1 MNAPVGG
8 EGAGVLGPDDP
19 SGAAG
24 AAGSLRED
32 WVRELLGTFLPGAR
46 EVAVSRLSG
55 GLSGAVVYRCD
66 VDGRG
71 YALKR
76 WPEGTSA
83 GRVDEVHDVLRR
95 ARKTLGLVPELI
107 SSLFGSTRL
116 SWESGHFDLAS
127 WVPGVAVGEGGEGRE
142 TIVDAVRRGAAAIGA
157 FHEATR
163 CWGEGETLPPAVL
176 RRLGRIE
183 ELQRRLPE
191 ALARGQSPTPMIAM
205 AAEWLRR
212 HGNVRLKEAAARLE
226 PWAAR
231 MVPVQVVLRD
241 IHRQHI
247 LFQEGVVSGIVD
259 FDALGKDAIA
269 TDLARWVGGFLGDCG
284 GGLIVVGGDSEPS
297 ENSQTLWEA
306 AVSGYSAVRSVPQSV
321 VDLAVDIAEASWVI
335 LLANWV
341 VWAHLGERDFSGLW
355 PVVDRRVRE
364 IMLKMEAGTFGT
376 GGSR

>member
-1 MNAPVGG
+1 MNAPAGG
-8 EGAGVLGPDDP
+8 EGAGTLGPDDP
-19 SGAAG
+19 SGAE
-24 AAGSLRED
+24 GSLHDD
-32 WVRELLGTFLPGAR
+32 WVRDLLGTFLPGAR
-46 EVAVSRLSG
+46 DVEVSRLPG

-66 VDGRG
+66 IDGRR

-76 WPEGTSA
+76 WPEGTA
-83 GRVDEVHDVLRR
+83 AARVDEVHDVLRR
-95 ARKTLGLVPELI
+95 ARKRLGLVPELVP
-107 SSLFGSTRL
+107 SLFGSTRL
-116 SWESGHFDLAS
+116 SWDSGHFELAS
-127 WVPGVAVGEGGEGRE
+127 WVPGVAVGDGGEDRG
-142 TIVDAVRRGAAAIGA
+142 TIVEAVRRGAAAIGA

-163 CWGEGETLPPAVL
+163 CWGEGESLPPAVL
-176 RRLGRIE
+176 RRLGRIA

-226 PWAAR
+226 PWAAK

-241 IHRQHI
+241 VHPQHI
-247 LFQEGVVSGIVD
+247 LFDEGVVSGIVD

-284 GGLIVVGGDSEPS
+284 RGLVVLGGDSEPS
-297 ENSQTLWEA
+297 EDSQSLWEA

>member
-1 MNAPVGG
+1 MNAPAGG
-8 EGAGVLGPDDP
+8 EGAGTLGPDDP
-19 SGAAG
+19 SGAE
-24 AAGSLRED
+24 GSLHDD
-32 WVRELLGTFLPGAR
+32 WVRDLLGTFLPGAR
-46 EVAVSRLSG
+46 DVEVSRLPG

-66 VDGRG
+66 IDGRR

-76 WPEGTSA
+76 WPEGTA
-83 GRVDEVHDVLRR
+83 AARVDEVHDVLRR
-95 ARKTLGLVPELI
+95 ARKRLNLVPELVP
-107 SSLFGSTRL
+107 SLFGSTRL
-116 SWESGHFDLAS
+116 SWDSGHFELAS
-127 WVPGVAVGEGGEGRE
+127 WVPGVAVGDGGEDRA

-163 CWGEGETLPPAVL
+163 CWGEGESLPPAVL
-176 RRLGRIE
+176 RRLGRIA

-241 IHRQHI
+241 VHPQHI
-247 LFQEGVVSGIVD
+247 LFDEGIVSGIVD

-269 TDLARWVGGFLGDCG
+269 TDLARWVGGFHGDCG
-284 GGLIVVGGDSEPS
+284 RGLVVLGGDSGPS
-297 ENSQTLWEA
+297 EDSQALWEA

-321 VDLAVDIAEASWVI
+321 IELAVDIAEASWVI

-355 PVVDRRVRE
+355 PVVDRRVRG
-364 IMLKMEAGTFGT
+364 IMLKMEVGTFGT

>member
-1 MNAPVGG
+1 MNAPAGG
-8 EGAGVLGPDDP
+8 EGAGTLGPDDP
-19 SGAAG
+19 SGAE
-24 AAGSLRED
+24 GSLHDD
-32 WVRELLGTFLPGAR
+32 WVRDLLGTFLPGAR
-46 EVAVSRLSG
+46 DVEVSRLPG

-66 VDGRG
+66 IDGRR

-76 WPEGTSA
+76 WPEGTA
-83 GRVDEVHDVLRR
+83 AARVDEVHDVLRR
-95 ARKTLGLVPELI
+95 ARKRLNLVPELVP
-107 SSLFGSTRL
+107 SLFGSTRL
-116 SWESGHFDLAS
+116 SWDSGHFELAS
-127 WVPGVAVGEGGEGRE
+127 WVPGVAVGDGGEDRA

-163 CWGEGETLPPAVL
+163 CWGEGESLPPAVL
-176 RRLGRIE
+176 RRLGRIA

-241 IHRQHI
+241 VHPQHI
-247 LFQEGVVSGIVD
+247 LFDEGIVSGIVD

-269 TDLARWVGGFLGDCG
+269 TDLARWVGGFHGDCG
-284 GGLIVVGGDSEPS
+284 RGLVVLGGDSGPS
-297 ENSQTLWEA
+297 EDSQALWEA

-321 VDLAVDIAEASWVI
+321 IELAVDIAEASWVI

-364 IMLKMEAGTFGT
+364 IMLKMGMGTFGT

>member
-1 MNAPVGG
+1 MNAPAGG

-24 AAGSLRED
+24 SLRDD

-116 SWESGHFDLAS
+116 SWEAGHFELAS
-127 WVPGVAVGEGGEGRE
+127 WVPGVAVGDGGEGRE

-163 CWGEGETLPPAVL
+163 CWGEGEALPPAVL

-284 GGLIVVGGDSEPS
+284 GSLVVVGGVSEPS
-297 ENSQTLWEA
+297 EDSQTLWEA

-364 IMLKMEAGTFGT
+364 IMLKMEVGTFGT

>member
-1 MNAPVGG
+1 MNAPAGG
-8 EGAGVLGPDDP
+8 EGAGSLGPDDP
-19 SGAAG
+19 SGSE
-24 AAGSLRED
+24 GSLRDD
-32 WVRELLGTFLPGAR
+32 WVRDLVGTFLPGAR
-46 EVAVSRLSG
+46 DVAVSRLPG

-76 WPEGTSA
+76 WPEGTA
-83 GRVDEVHDVLRR
+83 AARVDEVHDVLRR
-95 ARKTLGLVPELI
+95 ARKRLGLVPELVP
-107 SSLFGSTRL
+107 SLFGSTRL
-116 SWESGHFDLAS
+116 SWDSGHFELAS
-127 WVPGVAVGEGGEGRE
+127 WVPGVAVGDGGEDRG
-142 TIVDAVRRGAAAIGA
+142 TIVEAVRRGAAAIGA

-163 CWGEGETLPPAVL
+163 CWGEGESLPPAVL
-176 RRLGRIE
+176 RRLGRIA

-231 MVPVQVVLRD
+231 MAPVQVVLRD
-241 IHRQHI
+241 VHPQHI
-247 LFQEGVVSGIVD
+247 LFDEGVVSGIVD

-284 GGLIVVGGDSEPS
+284 RGLVVLGGDSEPS
-297 ENSQTLWEA
+297 EDSQSLWEA

>member
-1 MNAPVGG
+1 MNAPAGG
-8 EGAGVLGPDDP
+8 EGAGVLGPENP

-24 AAGSLRED
+24 SRRED
-32 WVRELLGTFLPGAR
+32 WVRDLLGTFLPGAR
-46 EVAVSRLSG
+46 DVAVSRLSG

-66 VDGRG
+66 VDGRR

-95 ARKTLGLVPELI
+95 ARKRLGLVPELVT
-107 SSLFGSTRL
+107 SLFGSTRL
-116 SWESGHFDLAS
+116 SWDAGHFELAS
-127 WVPGVAVGEGGEGRE
+127 WVPGVAVGDGGEGRE

-163 CWGEGETLPPAVL
+163 CWGEGESLPPAVL

-269 TDLARWVGGFLGDCG
+269 TDLARWVGGFFADCG
-284 GGLIVVGGDSEPS
+284 VGLVVVGGDSEPS
-297 ENSQTLWEA
+297 ENLQTLWEA
-306 AVSGYSAVRSVPQSV
+306 AVSGYSAIRSVPQSV

-364 IMLKMEAGTFGT
+364 IMLKMEVGTFGT

>member
-1 MNAPVGG
+1 
-8 EGAGVLGPDDP
+8 
-19 SGAAG
+19 
-24 AAGSLRED
+24 
-32 WVRELLGTFLPGAR
+32 
-46 EVAVSRLSG
+46 
-55 GLSGAVVYRCD
+55 VVYRCD

-76 WPEGTSA
+76 WPEGTA
-83 GRVDEVHDVLRR
+83 AARVDEVHDVLRR
-95 ARKTLGLVPELI
+95 ARKRLSLVPELVP
-107 SSLFGSTRL
+107 SLFGSTRL
-116 SWESGHFDLAS
+116 SWDSGHFELAS
-127 WVPGVAVGEGGEGRE
+127 WVPGVAVGDDGEDRA

-163 CWGEGETLPPAVL
+163 CWGEVESLPPAVL
-176 RRLGRIE
+176 RRLGRIA

-191 ALARGQSPTPMIAM
+191 ALERGQSPTPMIAM

-241 IHRQHI
+241 IHPQHI
-247 LFQEGVVSGIVD
+247 LFLEGVVSGIVD

-284 GGLIVVGGDSEPS
+284 RGLVVLGGDSEPS
-297 ENSQTLWEA
+297 EDSQSLWEA

>member
-19 SGAAG
+19 SGS
-24 AAGSLRED
+24 AGSLRED

-116 SWESGHFDLAS
+116 SWEAGHFELAS

-163 CWGEGETLPPAVL
+163 CWGEGEALPPAVL

-284 GGLIVVGGDSEPS
+284 GGLVIVGGDSEPS

-364 IMLKMEAGTFGT
+364 IMLKMESGTFGT

>member
-19 SGAAG
+19 SGS
-24 AAGSLRED
+24 AGSLRED

-116 SWESGHFDLAS
+116 SWEAGHFELAS

-163 CWGEGETLPPAVL
+163 CWGEGEALPPAVL

-284 GGLIVVGGDSEPS
+284 GGLVIVGGDSEPS

-306 AVSGYSAVRSVPQSV
+306 AVSGYSAVRSVPQLV

-364 IMLKMEAGTFGT
+364 IMLKMESGTFGT

>member
-1 MNAPVGG
+1 MNAP
-8 EGAGVLGPDDP
+8 AGDGDR
-19 SGAAG
+19 
-24 AAGSLRED
+24 AGSFGPGDRSGSEGSLGAES
-32 WVRELLGTFLPGAR
+32 VRELLGTFLPGAR
-46 EVAVSRLSG
+46 DVAIDRLSG
-55 GLSGAVVYRCD
+55 GLSGAAVYRCD

-83 GRVDEVHDVLRR
+83 ARVDEVHDVLRR
-95 ARKTLGLVPELI
+95 ARKTLGLVPELFP
-107 SSLFGSTRL
+107 SLFGSTRL
-116 SWESGHFDLAS
+116 SWDAAHFELAS
-127 WVPGVAVGEGGEGRE
+127 WVPGVAVGDRDEERA

-163 CWGEGETLPPAVL
+163 CWGEGDALAPAVL
-176 RRLGRIE
+176 RRLGRIA

-247 LFQEGVVSGIVD
+247 LFHEGVVSGIVD
-259 FDALGKDAIA
+259 FDAVGKDAIA

-284 GGLIVVGGDSEPS
+284 AGLVVLGGDVEPS
-297 ENSQTLWEA
+297 EDSQTLWEA

-364 IMLKMEAGTFGT
+364 IMLKMEVGTFGT